1 MKSMVAV
8 VDDDA
13 GVRLAIERLLVAEGM
28 SVQSYNSA
36 TDALNRMDP
45 DSIGCLILD
54 VRMPGPD
61 GPELHDLF
69 QRAGVDAPVVFIT
82 GYEDIATSVRTMKRG
97 AVDFL
102 MKPFE
107 DEQLLT
113 AVRRGLAQRDSVART
128 RREHDEV
135 VARLRRLT
143 VRERQVCDLVVAGLL
158 NKQIAAALGTS
169 EKTVKVHRGRV
180 MEKMRADSLAEL
192 VCLAEQVQPDEP
204 LFATTPA

>member
-1 MKSMVAV
+1 MKAMVAI

-28 SVQSYNSA
+28 SVQNYTSA

-54 VRMPGPD
+54 VRMPGLD

-113 AVRRGLAQRDSVART
+113 AVRRGLAQRESVVRA

-169 EKTVKVHRGRV
+169 EKTVKVHRARV
-180 MEKMRADSLAEL
+180 MRKLEAESLPEL
-192 VCLAEQVQPDEP
+192 VRFVETAADVRRNS
-204 LFATTPA
+204 AK